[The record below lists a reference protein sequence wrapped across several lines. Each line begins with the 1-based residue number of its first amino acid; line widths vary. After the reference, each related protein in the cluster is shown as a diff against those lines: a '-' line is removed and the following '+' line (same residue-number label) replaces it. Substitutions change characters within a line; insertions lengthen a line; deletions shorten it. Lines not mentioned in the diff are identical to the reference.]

1 MSELSEAK
9 AKFKEL
15 KGRLPHHT
23 WDVEKILG
31 ELELLSDNDEEK
43 PKEKEKEVKEAKH
56 LKPLHSSLFIPALSD
71 KEGIRITPPRTV
83 LRKDWTD
90 KNTAEYKEAYSDRL
104 KKAMKKLA

>member
-9 AKFKEL
+9 ARFKEL

-23 WDVEKILG
+23 WDVAKILG

-43 PKEKEKEVKEAKH
+43 PNKEEEKVKEVKH
-56 LKPLHSSLFIPALSD
+56 LKPIHSSLFIPALSD
-71 KEGIRITPPRTV
+71 KDRITPPRTV
-83 LRKDWTD
+83 LKKDWTD
-90 KNTAEYKEAYSDRL
+90 KDTAEYKEAYKDRL